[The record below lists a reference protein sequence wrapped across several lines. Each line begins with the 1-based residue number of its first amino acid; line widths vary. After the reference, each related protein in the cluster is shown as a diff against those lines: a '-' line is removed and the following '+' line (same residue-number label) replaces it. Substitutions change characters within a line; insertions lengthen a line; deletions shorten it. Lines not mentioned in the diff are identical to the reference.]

1 MTNSTHPLT
10 DAAMPIIISTVENN
24 AESDRLRKLLEAEER
39 RWLEMEGM
47 ALSDMGL
54 GQHECVALAQQHLL
68 QAALLLSTGKKFTL
82 IPSLL
87 AALKEIRL

>member
-10 DAAMPIIISTVENN
+10 DEAMPIIISTVENN

-39 RWLEMEGM
+39 RWLEVQQM

-54 GQHECVALAQQHLL
+54 GRHECIAEAQRNLL
-68 QAALLLSTGKKFTL
+68 NAVLLLSVAKQFAL
-82 IPSLL
+82 IPTLL
-87 AALKEIRL
+87 QALKEIRL